1 MTEEFVSMLE
11 ALQALYLVAP
21 GPVAAVARSKVSA
34 YLSAVRDE
42 VDKLRVEIDKLDAL
56 DGQLRER
63 AEQAELDASRLVS
76 ARDLQIRDLSESLDN
91 IRAALGQDETHHL
104 IMADDV
110 KELVDA
116 VEQCGRDGG
125 CRASAVLRRLRER

>member
-1 MTEEFVSMLE
+1 MSGEQAEVFR
-11 ALQALYLVAP
+11 ALRALYLQAPKEVVDDVMGKFVALLD
-21 GPVAAVARSKVSA
+21 AVSA
-34 YLSAVRDE
+34 E
-42 VDKLRVEIDKLDAL
+42 VQKAREVVTTAME
-56 DGQLRER
+56 QLRER

-91 IRAALGQDETHHL
+91 IRAALGQHETHHL

-125 CRASAVLRRLRER
+125 CRASAVLRGLRER